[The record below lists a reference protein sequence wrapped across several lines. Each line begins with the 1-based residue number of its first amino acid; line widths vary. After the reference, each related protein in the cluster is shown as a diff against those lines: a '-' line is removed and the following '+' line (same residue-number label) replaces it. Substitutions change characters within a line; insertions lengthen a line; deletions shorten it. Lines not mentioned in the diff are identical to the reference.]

1 MKLGFELVTTHELLF
16 LQNPTTE
23 DLVQLSGNSKG
34 VSRDSYLQT
43 IEEIEAF
50 LQDINGTHEAR
61 SPAAPEPELYVPLTA
76 HDEDSQKESIQNQVM
91 NFLRLTV
98 MISACF
104 NILGTV
110 LIQN

>member
-1 MKLGFELVTTHELLF
+1 MTHELLF
-16 LQNPTTE
+16 LQNSPTE
-23 DLVQLSGNSKG
+23 DLIQLSGNSKG

-50 LQDINGTHEAR
+50 LQDINEIHEAR
-61 SPAAPEPELYVPLTA
+61 CPAAPEPELYVPPTA
-76 HDEDSQKESIQNQVM
+76 HNEDSQKESIQNQVM

-98 MISACF
+98 MISACS
-104 NILGTV
+104 NIPGTV